1 MKKDIK
7 EGTLDKQQ
15 ALEIIECL
23 WLKFNEIVYMRNS
36 HGAKYFAGFP
46 IGFNIAIGG
55 QDENGN
61 DTYNDLSFLFLE
73 AQKHLGLPQPKP
85 FRKTSRRNV
94 ERIIKRSSQSRSQ
107 RKRNA
112 TVFQ

>member
-1 MKKDIK
+1 MISYYEKDIEK
-7 EGTLDKQQ
+7 GTLTKQN
-15 ALEIIECL
+15 ALEMIECL

-61 DTYNDLSFLFLE
+61 DYSNDLSFLFLE
-73 AQKHLGLPQPKP
+73 AKSIWD
-85 FRKTSRRNV
+85 FRSRIYLSDFMKEPEKNC
-94 ERIIKRSSQSRSQ
+94 
-107 RKRNA
+107 
-112 TVFQ
+112 